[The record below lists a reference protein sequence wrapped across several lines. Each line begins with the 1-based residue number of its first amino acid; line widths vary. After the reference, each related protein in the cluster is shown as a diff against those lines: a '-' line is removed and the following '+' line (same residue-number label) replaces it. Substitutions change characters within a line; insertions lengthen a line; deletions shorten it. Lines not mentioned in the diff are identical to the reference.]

1 MPALPRTVLTE
12 SLKINWA
19 GEAVRDVM
27 DALRSEDISIGAYRG
42 LYNARGVH
50 WRREGGGQERELAN
64 KCRTWADALQ
74 FTHPFVSSTVL
85 MKLVNTYEREAEQHD
100 TEVGALRRLWH

>member
-1 MPALPRTVLTE
+1 
-12 SLKINWA
+12 
-19 GEAVRDVM
+19 M

-100 TEVGALRRLWH
+100 TEVGVLRRLWH